1 MLDLLVI
8 MMTLLNL
15 VLSFIV
21 GIYRKYLMDASFGW
35 MIGIIY
41 IVFFI
46 LATGVQIYYLATG
59 TGN

>member
-1 MLDLLVI
+1 